1 MLGGIARDCT
11 GPGVGLDDPCGSFQL
26 RTVHDSVTDVGAAAW
41 MAMPSRSLVSP
52 QSLLQEGNCG
62 ATTEDAGGG
71 GWGGHGQHGGPFSST
86 QGAPILISFC
96 KASFKLFRCPVSEQN
111 NFLFDFVNQSR

>member
-1 MLGGIARDCT
+1 MGPPQKML
-11 GPGVGLDDPCGSFQL
+11 
-26 RTVHDSVTDVGAAAW
+26 VGADGEV
-41 MAMPSRSLVSP
+41 MGSM
-52 QSLLQEGNCG
+52 
-62 ATTEDAGGG
+62 
-71 GWGGHGQHGGPFSST
+71 GGPFSST